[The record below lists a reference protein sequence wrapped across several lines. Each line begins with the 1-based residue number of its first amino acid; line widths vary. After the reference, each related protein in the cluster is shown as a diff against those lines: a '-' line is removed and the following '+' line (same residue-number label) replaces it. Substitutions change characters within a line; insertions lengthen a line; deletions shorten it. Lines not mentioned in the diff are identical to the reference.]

1 VGRRQIDS
9 WFDRRID
16 RYVDNKLDVAS
27 PSWSESTGRSTGSL
41 DTSREC
47 WNGVMATEDQT
58 SGWRQPAARLLA
70 ATVIGIVTGLA
81 VLALEHL
88 VEDVLHEVFEAPV
101 WVPAVVVFA
110 GAVITAVVIRYLGGR
125 KTESTEVY
133 VEQFHHTDPDM
144 DLGHAPGR
152 LLGSFTTLA
161 SGAPLGLEGPA
172 VYTGSAVATF
182 IHRRWSVL
190 RGDAF
195 HALLVAGSAAG
206 IAAVFKA
213 PAAGAIFAMEV
224 PFRGRF
230 AGERLLPAIF
240 GAASGYLT
248 MALVDGVES
257 EIEVPLIELTVG
269 RAFLSGLLG
278 LTIGI
283 AAIGVIKLV
292 TTAEHATSRWSAGVR
307 ALLAGGALAGIY
319 ALGRGMT
326 GEPLALT
333 SGNSVIDWAIK
344 PDHAIWLLLG
354 VFALR
359 AVGPAV
365 SIAGGGVGGLF
376 IPLMAVG
383 AVVGRLFADASSTD
397 DVALFVVVGAAT
409 MLGAGYAVPLTGVV
423 FVAEYTGQATV
434 IVPALIAMAAARL
447 VVGNRSVSP
456 AQRP

>member
-1 VGRRQIDS
+1 M
-9 WFDRRID
+9 
-16 RYVDNKLDVAS
+16 K
-27 PSWSESTGRSTGSL
+27 
-41 DTSREC
+41 
-47 WNGVMATEDQT
+47 ATKEPTD
-58 SGWRQPAARLLA
+58 WRDLAARMAA
-70 ATVIGIVTGLA
+70 ATAIGIVTGLV

-88 VEDVLHEVFEAPV
+88 VDDVLHEVFEAVV

-110 GAVITAVVIRYLGGR
+110 GAVITAIVIRYPGGR
-125 KTESTEVY
+125 SSASTEVY
-133 VEQFHHTDPDM
+133 VEQFHHSDPDM
-144 DLGHAPGR
+144 DVEHAPGR
-152 LLGSFTTLA
+152 VLGAFTTLG

-172 VYTGSAVATF
+172 VYTGSAVATL

-230 AGERLLPAIF
+230 AGERVLPAIV

-257 EIEVPLIELTVG
+257 EIEVPLIELSVG
-269 RAFLSGLLG
+269 RAFLSALLG
-278 LTIGI
+278 LAIGI
-283 AAIGVIKLV
+283 AAIGVIWLIS
-292 TTAEHATSRWSAGVR
+292 TAEHAASRYTAGLR
-307 ALLAGGALAGIY
+307 AVVAGGALAGIY

-326 GEPLALT
+326 GESLALT
-333 SGNSVIDWAIK
+333 SGNSVIDWAVK
-344 PDHAIWLLLG
+344 PDHAIWVLLG

-359 AVGPAV
+359 ALGPAV
-365 SIAGGGVGGLF
+365 SIGGGGVGGLF
-376 IPLMAVG
+376 IPLMAAG
-383 AVVGRLFADASSTD
+383 AVIGRLFADASSTD
-397 DVALFVVVGAAT
+397 DIALFVVVGAAT

-434 IVPALIAMAAARL
+434 LVPALIAMAVTRL